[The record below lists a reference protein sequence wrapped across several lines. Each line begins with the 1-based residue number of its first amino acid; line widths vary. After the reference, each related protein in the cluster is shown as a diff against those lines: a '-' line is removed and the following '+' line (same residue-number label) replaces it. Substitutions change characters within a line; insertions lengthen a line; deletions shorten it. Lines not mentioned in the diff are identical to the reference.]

1 MTNKE
6 FMFMPRAIVQHNTK
20 ISDVINYLENSSEK
34 CILVMNNEKFV
45 GLITKQELH
54 LAIQNISTNSPIRIL
69 FQKKSAYLTKNDSI
83 IKAKLLMS
91 NNDTSVVAVLDGEEF
106 IGAIRKV
113 DIMLQL
119 YHW

>member
-45 GLITKQELH
+45 GLITKQELP
-54 LAIQNISTNSPIRIL
+54 LAIQNIYHP
-69 FQKKSAYLTKNDSI
+69 KSATE
-83 IKAKLLMS
+83 LMYRIEGVRS
-91 NNDTSVVAVLDGEEF
+91 
-106 IGAIRKV
+106 
-113 DIMLQL
+113 
-119 YHW
+119 